1 MANAAVISQLRTL
14 EQLTRTE
21 VQIARTRVAQA
32 RTDAVRRELRQNGDN
47 AERRA
52 ERIAAALRD
61 LGEVPDV
68 VGPAVGLAAYLV
80 KSTVEQAQPLDEA
93 LLGDLALEHQLLDRA
108 RYLVALTAQTGPAA
122 VHGLAEQLVT
132 AHTATVDWL
141 TTVLAEEALGGPA
154 ALRPTPLQAV
164 AGGVTRAVQLPTR
177 LAVGGVNR
185 AAHEVAKA
193 GEEVRTRFGRI
204 GDKVG
209 RVATGTRDT
218 VERVAS
224 DTGDVVG
231 TAVAAGLER
240 AEDVAQADGGPRAGS
255 AVHSVRRDAGALRAD
270 ELPIRDYDAKGGQDA
285 VAAIRK
291 LRTADGVQAVI
302 RYEERHKNRS
312 SVVSAAQTHFASL
325 AKETVGVE

>member
-32 RTDAVRRELRQNGDN
+32 RTDAVRRELQQNGEN

-52 ERIAAALRD
+52 ERLAAALRD

-68 VGPAVGLAAYLV
+68 VSPAVGFAAYLV

-108 RYLVALTAQTGPAA
+108 RYLVALTAEAGPVS
-122 VHGLAEQLVT
+122 VHGLAEQLVS
-132 AHTATVDWL
+132 AHSATVDWL

-154 ALRPTPLQAV
+154 ALRPTALQAV
-164 AGGVTRAVQLPTR
+164 AGGVTRAVALPTR
-177 LAVGGVNR
+177 ITIGGVNR
-185 AAHEVAKA
+185 AAHRFVRA
-193 GEEVRTRFGRI
+193 GDEVRARLGRI

-209 RVATGTRDT
+209 RF
-218 VERVAS
+218 AS
-224 DTGDVVG
+224 DTGEVVG
-231 TAVAAGLER
+231 TAVDAGLER
-240 AEDVAQADGGPRAGS
+240 AEDVAHADAG
-255 AVHSVRRDAGALRAD
+255 AEAGATVHAVRRDAGALRAD
-270 ELPIRDYDAKGGQDA
+270 ELPIAGYETKGVQDA
-285 VAAIRK
+285 VAAIRQ
-291 LRTADGVQAVI
+291 LRLPGEIQAVI
-302 RYEERHKNRS
+302 RYEEQHKARS
-312 SVVSAAQTHFASL
+312 SVVSAAQTHYASI

>member
-32 RTDAVRRELRQNGDN
+32 RTDAVRRELRENGDN

-68 VGPAVGLAAYLV
+68 VAPAVGFAAHLV

-108 RYLVALTAQTGPAA
+108 RYLVALTAQEGPAA
-122 VHGLAEQLVT
+122 LHGLAEQLVT

-177 LAVGGVNR
+177 ITLRGVNR
-185 AAHEVAKA
+185 AAHRVARA
-193 GEEVRTRFGRI
+193 GDEVRARLGRV
-204 GDKVG
+204 GDKVGLIGSTVGNTVG
-209 RVATGTRDT
+209 RVATDTR
-218 VERVAS
+218 E
-224 DTGDVVG
+224 VVG
-231 TAVAAGLER
+231 TAVDAGLER
-240 AEDVAQADGGPRAGS
+240 AEDVARADGARAGS
-255 AVHSVRRDAGALRAD
+255 AVRTVRRDAGALRAD
-270 ELPIRDYDAKGGQDA
+270 ELPIPDYDAKGVPDA
-285 VAAIRK
+285 VAAIRE

>member
-52 ERIAAALRD
+52 EHIAAALRD

-68 VGPAVGLAAYLV
+68 VAPAVGFAAYLV

-93 LLGDLALEHQLLDRA
+93 LLGDLALEYQLLDRA
-108 RYLVALTAQTGPAA
+108 RFLVALTAQDGPAA

-132 AHTATVDWL
+132 VHTATVDWL

-177 LAVGGVNR
+177 
-185 AAHEVAKA
+185 
-193 GEEVRTRFGRI
+193 
-204 GDKVG
+204 
-209 RVATGTRDT
+209 
-218 VERVAS
+218 
-224 DTGDVVG
+224 
-231 TAVAAGLER
+231 
-240 AEDVAQADGGPRAGS
+240 
-255 AVHSVRRDAGALRAD
+255 
-270 ELPIRDYDAKGGQDA
+270 DYDAKGVQDA

-291 LRTADGVQAVI
+291 LRTADGVRAVI
-302 RYEERHKNRS
+302 RYEEQHKNRS
-312 SVVSAAQTHFASL
+312 SVVSAAQTHFTSL

>member
-1 MANAAVISQLRTL
+1 MANAAVVSQLRTL

-52 ERIAAALRD
+52 ERIAAALGD

-68 VGPAVGLAAYLV
+68 VAPAVGFAAYLV

-108 RYLVALTAQTGPAA
+108 RYLVALTAQDGPAA

-177 LAVGGVNR
+177 LTLGGVNR
-185 AAHEVAKA
+185 AAHQVARA
-193 GEEVRTRFGRI
+193 GEGVRTRIERL

-209 RVATGTRDT
+209 RLGSKAG
-218 VERVAS
+218 RVAA
-224 DTGDVVG
+224 DTREVVG
-231 TAVAAGLER
+231 TAVDAGLER
-240 AEDVAQADGGPRAGS
+240 AEDVAQADGGPRAGA
-255 AVHSVRRDAGALRAD
+255 AVHTVRRDAGALRAD
-270 ELPIRDYDAKGGQDA
+270 ELPVADYDAKGVQDA

-302 RYEERHKNRS
+302 RYEEQHKNRS

>member
-1 MANAAVISQLRTL
+1 MANPAVISQLRTL

-32 RTDAVRRELRQNGDN
+32 RTDAVRRELEQNGDN

-68 VGPAVGLAAYLV
+68 VAPAVGFAAYLV

-108 RYLVALTAQTGPAA
+108 RYLVGLTATDGPVS
-122 VHGLAEQLVT
+122 VHALAEQLVT

-177 LAVGGVNR
+177 LTVGGVNR
-185 AAHEVAKA
+185 AAHRVARA
-193 GEEVRTRFGRI
+193 GDEVRARLGRI

-209 RVATGTRDT
+209 LIGSK
-218 VERVAS
+218 VERVAT
-224 DTGDVVG
+224 DTREVVG
-231 TAVAAGLER
+231 TAVDAGLER
-240 AEDVAQADGGPRAGS
+240 AEDVAHADGGPRAG
-255 AVHSVRRDAGALRAD
+255 ATVHTVRRDAGALRAD
-270 ELPIRDYDAKGGQDA
+270 ELPIEDYDAKSVQEA
-285 VAAIRK
+285 VAAIRT
-291 LRTADGVQAVI
+291 LRTPDGIQAVI
-302 RYEERHKNRS
+302 RYEEQHKNRARI
-312 SVVSAAQTHFASL
+312 VSAAQTHFASL
-325 AKETVGVE
+325 AKETVSVE